1 MNSYFIQEPELQ
13 FGQGRHVDIRFG
25 ISNYKPLDY
34 LDVLAPKSIPLG
46 IVGTERTISDLRTWL
61 DMCAQGIEAKVSNQ
75 PNLFPRFPGFGDD
88 TPFDAKLVFDA
99 RLERQIPV
107 RNLPKSL
114 NIEAY
119 HPFLTEVADSYIK
132 GAEACSERGASVVI
146 CALPMELL
154 DLIDPDD
161 PESEDGDVVETLAQ
175 DFHDLLK
182 VRAMEFQSIKP
193 IQIVLPMT
201 YTENVRRK
209 RRRKKTGVRKL
220 QDAAT
225 RAWNFH
231 TALYYKAGGAP
242 WRLIRDEADLT
253 CCFVGVSFYKTL
265 DGSMIFTSSV
275 QVFNERGQGLIVRGN
290 PAKITKDDRNIH
302 MTGEGAYKLISDA
315 LAAYRGEHKTSPA
328 RVVVHKTS
336 NFDEEEIQGFI
347 KGIEERNIEL
357 YDLVNISRS
366 YTRLFR
372 VGLYPPLRGTTV
384 LVDED
389 QALLYTRGGVDF
401 FQTYPGMYVPRPI
414 EVVAIDTD
422 RTVAAITKEVLALTK
437 MNWNNTQFDNS
448 MPITL
453 LAARKVGRILKYIGP
468 SDRVNSLYS
477 FYM

>member
-1 MNSYFIQEPELQ
+1 
-13 FGQGRHVDIRFG
+13 
-25 ISNYKPLDY
+25 
-34 LDVLAPKSIPLG
+34 
-46 IVGTERTISDLRTWL
+46 
-61 DMCAQGIEAKVSNQ
+61 
-75 PNLFPRFPGFGDD
+75 
-88 TPFDAKLVFDA
+88 
-99 RLERQIPV
+99 
-107 RNLPKSL
+107 
-114 NIEAY
+114 
-119 HPFLTEVADSYIK
+119 
-132 GAEACSERGASVVI
+132 
-146 CALPMELL
+146 MELL

-161 PESEDGDVVETLAQ
+161 PDLEDGDAGDTLAW

-182 VRAMEFQSIKP
+182 ARAMQFQSMKP
-193 IQIVLPMT
+193 IQLVLPMT
-201 YTENVRRK
+201 YTENVRRR

-220 QDAAT
+220 QDPAT

-242 WRLIRDEADLT
+242 WRLIRDESDLT
-253 CCFVGVSFYKTL
+253 CCFVGVSFYKTR
-265 DGSMIFTSSV
+265 DGSMIFTSSA

-302 MTGEGAYKLISDA
+302 MTGDGAYKLISDA
-315 LAAYRGEHKTSPA
+315 LAAYRAEHKTSPA

-336 NFDEEEIQGFI
+336 NFDEQEMDGFV

-372 VGLYPPLRGTTV
+372 VGLYPPLRGTTI

-389 QALLYTRGGVDF
+389 RAFLYTRGGVEF

-414 EVVAIDTD
+414 DVVAMDTD

-448 MPITL
+448 MPITV